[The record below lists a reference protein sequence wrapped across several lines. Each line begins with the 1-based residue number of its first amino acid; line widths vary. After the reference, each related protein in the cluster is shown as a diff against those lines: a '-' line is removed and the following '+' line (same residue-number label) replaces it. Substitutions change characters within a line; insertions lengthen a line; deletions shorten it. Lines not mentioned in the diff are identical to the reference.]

1 MTHEHTKKTIEAS
14 SEEIAL
20 MLTNYQRRVEEKI
33 KQHIPLLGER
43 GKLRDA
49 CEYALLNGGKRF
61 RPTLVFMFAEALGHG
76 VDVTDAALA
85 IEYFHTASLVA
96 DDLPC
101 MDDDDERRNQPSTH
115 KAHGE
120 AIALLV
126 SYVLIAAGYGNIE
139 ANVRALTKARHP
151 LSTDGHKLGM
161 LALENAAHNTGLQ
174 GATGGQFLDIFP
186 PDLTLPTLREVIHKK
201 TVSLFEVAFVFGW
214 LFGGGNPD
222 ALSIVKKAA
231 SHFGM
236 AFQIADD
243 LDDVEQDARNG
254 RKINMAL
261 VFGIES
267 AHQMFHEEI
276 EGYRQALKEL
286 RLESRELLGIARWLE
301 DLVVVF

>member
-1 MTHEHTKKTIEAS
+1 
-14 SEEIAL
+14 
-20 MLTNYQRRVEEKI
+20 MLSTYQKRVEEKI
-33 KQHIPLLGER
+33 RQHILYLGDK

-61 RPTLVFMFAEALGHG
+61 RPSIVLMFADVLGHG
-76 VDVTDAALA
+76 VDVSDAALA

-115 KAHGE
+115 KVYGE
-120 AIALLV
+120 TIALLV

-139 ANVRALTKARHP
+139 SCVKAVAKARHP
-151 LSTDGHKLGM
+151 IATDGARLGM
-161 LALENAAHNTGLQ
+161 LALENAAYNTGLQ

-186 PDLTLPTLREVIHKK
+186 QDLTLPTLREVIHKK

-231 SHFGM
+231 LHFGM

-254 RKINMAL
+254 RKVNMAL
-261 VFGIES
+261 VFGVE
-267 AHQMFHEEI
+267 AARQMFHEEI
-276 EGYRQALKEL
+276 GGYKQALKEL
-286 RLESRELLGIARWLE
+286 QLESRELLGVARWLE
-301 DLVVVF
+301 DIVMVF